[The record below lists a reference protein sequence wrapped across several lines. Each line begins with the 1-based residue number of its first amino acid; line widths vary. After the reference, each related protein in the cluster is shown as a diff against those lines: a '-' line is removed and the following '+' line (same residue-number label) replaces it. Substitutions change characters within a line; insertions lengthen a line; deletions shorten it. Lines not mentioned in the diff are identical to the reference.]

1 MQQNETNLVEDPCL
15 WFPQAIET
23 TQVGAFIQYINET
36 QHLKLTSYNDLY
48 TWSIQQT
55 ALFWKSLWDFTAPLS
70 SGTYKKA
77 VSNEAVLWP
86 TPTWFEGIT
95 LNFAE
100 NLLNA
105 PDNHLAIIFQY
116 ENGKT
121 KNYSY
126 KDLKTQ
132 VAYLANW
139 MKHQGIQSGDVI
151 AGFMPNCPEAVTAM
165 LAATSLGAI
174 WTSCSP
180 DSGTQFA
187 IDRFEQTQPKLLF
200 SVDCY
205 LYDNKQFDITDKL
218 QELTKKLTCLS
229 HLVIVKRNPTVTH
242 EIPKSISYESL
253 ITSGPQ
259 PELTF
264 TRLPFSHPIYSLYSS
279 GTTGKPKAIVH
290 SAGGTL
296 LQHLKEHRLQ
306 CNLYSQDKLFYYT
319 TTSWMMWNWLVSALA
334 SDITIVLFEGK
345 PDATFSWNMVRNL
358 KITAFGTSAPWISLS
373 QKSKFYLPENTLPDL
388 KLILSTGAP
397 LLREHFDYI
406 YTHIKKDVQLS
417 SISGGTD
424 IVSCFAGA
432 GPVPVKRGRLQCVG
446 LGMPVDVWDENG
458 NSVRNEQGELV
469 CTKPFPCMPIY
480 FLHDKDNEKYK
491 AAYFEKF
498 DGIWAHGDFA
508 ILYDDNSL
516 EIIGRSDSTIKRHG
530 VRIGTSDIYN
540 ALEQHP
546 QIDDVLAAGK
556 RAKDNEDIVLFVK
569 LKSDNADKIQLKK
582 DIRNLLIAQS
592 PWLKPDYVFFVQDIP
607 YTSNGKKSE
616 VLVKNLLNGK
626 AVTNLGVL
634 RNPDCITD
642 YKLIAD
648 SLIKT

>member
-1 MQQNETNLVEDPCL
+1 MQQTETNLIDDHYL

-23 TQVGAFIQYINET
+23 TQVGAFIRYVNAT
-36 QHLKLTSYNDLY
+36 QHLNLTSYNDLY

-55 ALFWKSLWDFTAPLS
+55 TLFWKSLWDFTSPLA
-70 SGTYKKA
+70 SGTYQNA
-77 VSNEAVLWP
+77 VSNETVLWP
-86 TPTWFEGIT
+86 TPTWFDGIT

-105 PDNHLAIIFQY
+105 PDDHLAIIFQH
-116 ENGKT
+116 ENGDT
-121 KNYSY
+121 QNYTYKN
-126 KDLKTQ
+126 LKTH

-139 MKHQGIQSGDVI
+139 MKTQGIKSGDII

-205 LYDNKQFDITDKL
+205 LYDNKQFDLTEKL
-218 QELTKKLTCLS
+218 QELEKKLTSLS
-229 HLVIVKRNPTVTH
+229 HLVIVKRNPTVTK
-242 EIPKSISYESL
+242 EISKSISYDSI

-264 TRLPFSHPIYSLYSS
+264 TRLPFSHPIYILYSS

-306 CNLYSQDKLFYYT
+306 CNLYPQDKLFYYT

-358 KITAFGTSAPWISLS
+358 KITAFGTSAPWISLC
-373 QKSKFYLPENTLPDL
+373 QKSKFYLPENSLPDL

-406 YTHIKKDVQLS
+406 YTQIKKDVQLA

-424 IVSCFAGA
+424 IISCFAGA

-458 NSVRNEQGELV
+458 KSVRNEQGELV

-480 FLHDKDNEKYK
+480 FLHDTDNEKYK

-569 LKSDNADKIQLKK
+569 QKSENTDKIQLKK

-607 YTSNGKKSE
+607 YTSNGKKCE

-626 AVTNLGVL
+626 LITNLGVL
-634 RNPDCITD
+634 KNPESVVAFQE
-642 YKLIAD
+642 IANT
-648 SLIKT
+648 LKK